1 MNNSRGII
9 IYKTEDVCIPRTL
22 LVDVEFEPS
31 TAATGT
37 GLESLAERRVML
49 MKRNTHASS
58 DSLNKLPHSKSAPVN
73 STDKERQY
81 ALAKARIFGDDS
93 GSSDAG
99 NLSTPSDN
107 AKDPPVASALVKA
120 PSRGP
125 IQTTVITDGAA
136 AVKPHVVVV
145 NEDGT
150 ERAPSGLTHLGSE
163 NLTTRSNSPER
174 SEYQQDS
181 RSLSG
186 HGSNP
191 CHISE
196 TSSNGD
202 NSRGGVHREV
212 NRKNGTIPHT
222 FQDRA
227 SIMRDNNIS
236 SDSINNMDRPVS
248 PWESSGSP
256 KRMVVN
262 SGSGKG
268 LHVSS
273 GSSTRGP
280 HSPNHYNMSSGSG
293 KGSQGVS
300 SQAGSTGGGSSKGR
314 ARKINE
320 VKSITRDR
328 EAEQSDPDF
337 SRYRVSNVSR
347 SSTGSVYHPPP
358 PAPLSINTEYPAPYP
373 PPGPQ
378 VIYPYSYDSDG
389 SLYPVQQGQ
398 YVSVPTNTPFPPQG
412 VYPAQGQWMAVP
424 YYAAPPSPGMV
435 PMMQP
440 VYAQPYGDPSQG
452 GYAQP
457 MYPVGPPQGV
467 MPANNQYQQ
476 QVTQQQYQQPP
487 SPGQHVSHHTP
498 TVVYPSQVEARLSS
512 EGTTSNVS
520 SPRGSAYNSSAQQQV
535 NGPHQES
542 PSASPRG
549 IHGSS
554 AKKNRPLSRF
564 FGIGSSQPPAQP
576 PGGQGDAAA
585 PR

>member
-107 AKDPPVASALVKA
+107 AKDPPVAPALVKA

-125 IQTTVITDGAA
+125 IQTTVITDG

-202 NSRGGVHREV
+202 NSRGGFHREV

-227 SIMRDNNIS
+227 SVMRDSNMS
-236 SDSINNMDRPVS
+236 SDSIHNMDRPVS
-248 PWESSGSP
+248 PWETSGSP

-293 KGSQGVS
+293 KGNQGVS
-300 SQAGSTGGGSSKGR
+300 SQTGSTGGSSKGR
-314 ARKINE
+314 TRKINE

-337 SRYRVSNVSR
+337 ARHRTSNGSSR
-347 SSTGSVYHPPP
+347 SSTGSVYHPPQ
-358 PAPLSINTEYPAPYP
+358 PAPLSINSSEYPAPYP
-373 PPGPQ
+373 PGPP
-378 VIYPYSYDSDG
+378 VIYPYSYDSGG
-389 SLYPVQQGQ
+389 SVYPVQQGQ
-398 YVSVPTNTPFPPQG
+398 YVAVPSNTPYPPQG
-412 VYPAQGQWMAVP
+412 VYPAQGQWVAAP

-440 VYAQPYGDPSQG
+440 VYAQPYVDPNQG

-467 MPANNQYQQ
+467 MPANYQYQQ
-476 QVTQQQYQQPP
+476 QAPQQYQQPP
-487 SPGQHVSHHTP
+487 PPGQPAPYHTP
-498 TVVYPSQVEARLSS
+498 TVVYPSQVDARLSTD
-512 EGTTSNVS
+512 GTTSTVS
-520 SPRGSAYNSSAQQQV
+520 SPRGSAYNPQQPV
-535 NGPHQES
+535 NAPHQDS

-576 PGGQGDAAA
+576 PGGQGDAVA